1 MAKQQLRAR
10 ELDYAPEHHT
20 PNHRRPQH
28 RVGRLSLASLE
39 QSGAPSPI
47 PTPAQKARRPSFPSP
62 RVRTHIIFD
71 GISRS
76 CALMPL
82 YMALCVMICL
92 RVLGWWVMDGSDCL
106 GQHHR

>member
-28 RVGRLSLASLE
+28 RAGRLSLASLE

-47 PTPAQKARRPSFPSP
+47 PTPAQKARRPSVPSL
-62 RVRTHIIFD
+62 RVRTHIVFD
-71 GISRS
+71 GISRP
-76 CALMPL
+76 CAL
-82 YMALCVMICL
+82 MICL
-92 RVLGWWVMDGSDCL
+92 RVLGWWVMDSSTRL
-106 GQHHR
+106 GQHQR